1 MAPLVITD
9 SPTLPECGGS
19 KWAVASLDDLAQL
32 AALVLIGRA
41 AHAEAVLEGAINPP
55 ARIAV
60 ATKARLIANLQPTD
74 DANTWHRDGHLFEI
88 ICWIAARL
96 NAGMGDVISPPHH
109 SPTQQGLDSLR
120 VSFDRLGR
128 TITQVTVF
136 EFKCT
141 DHARDKF
148 RDEIM
153 RTFKGYHSGERDPE
167 LSQTAVALLASF
179 NLTDAERIA
188 IYDKLIQERP
198 LVFQAALTVT
208 SEAFD
213 HARRL
218 SLFNG
223 FSALECH
230 VDARLGDTFP
240 LAEIRSWFAGF
251 AEVVRAK
258 IEKMDV

>member
-1 MAPLVITD
+1 MQN
-9 SPTLPECGGS
+9 SE
-19 KWAVASLDDLAQL
+19 DLAGL
-32 AALVLIGRA
+32 VALVMIGRA
-41 AHAEAVLEGAINPP
+41 AHAEAVLGGATVVPTRV
-55 ARIAV
+55 AAV
-60 ATKARLIANLQPTD
+60 TKAKIIENLQPAGNPD
-74 DANTWHRDGHLFEI
+74 PWHRDGHLFEI

-96 NAGMGDVISPPHH
+96 SAGNGDVISPPHH

-120 VSFDRLGR
+120 VSFDEVGR
-128 TITQVTVF
+128 TITQATVF

-141 DHARDKF
+141 DDARDKF

-153 RTFKGYHSGERDPE
+153 RTFRAYHSGERDPE
-167 LSQTAVALLASF
+167 LLQTAVALLAGF
-179 NLTDAERIA
+179 NLADAERIA

-208 SEAFD
+208 PEAFAP
-213 HARRL
+213 ARRL

-223 FSALECH
+223 FSALGCH
-230 VDARLGDTFP
+230 IETRLGDTFP

-258 IEKMDV
+258 IEAMDV